1 MPLSVLARRG
11 PEFRDVQSPYHLVEI
26 VRAAG
31 QKAEIKEHKAGSHPA
46 VEVRVPS
53 KNLYVM
59 FVNSDSCR
67 TVDSAKDPGTSKKR
81 P

>member
-11 PEFRDVQSPYHLVEI
+11 PELRDVQSPYHLLEI
-26 VRAAG
+26 MRAAG
-31 QKAEIKEHKAGSHPA
+31 HKAEIKEHKAGSPPA

-53 KNLYVM
+53 QNLYVM
-59 FVNSDSCR
+59 FVTTDRCPKESSP
-67 TVDSAKDPGTSKKR
+67 TETGPSKKG